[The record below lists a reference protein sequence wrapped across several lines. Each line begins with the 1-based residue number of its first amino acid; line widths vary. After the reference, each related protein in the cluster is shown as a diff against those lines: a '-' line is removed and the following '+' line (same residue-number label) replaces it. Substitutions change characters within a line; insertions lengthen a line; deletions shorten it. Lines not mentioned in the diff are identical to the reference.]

1 MFRPALRAALAALAV
16 AALALPA
23 AAQEWSGRGRLN
35 GVITDEAG
43 KPIAGA
49 TIRLRHESMP
59 DSGPGDL
66 ETDKKGK
73 WSYLGLLGGP
83 WTVKVVAE
91 GYVPSEGLVKVNEFQ
106 PNPLVSLKLRK
117 ATAADVAAI
126 ADPRLTEAQAAI
138 ERADAFLRERNAA
151 AARAEYQKALPL
163 LEGPNRQIVHR
174 KIALCLSAEGNDEAA
189 VAALQGALAEAP
201 GDTDTLRLLVD
212 QLVAMGRNDEADAYI
227 AQMAQG
233 GGTLDPNTILNMGI
247 NLLNDSKDAEALAK
261 FEQVVASRPDWA
273 DGYYFRGRALLV
285 LGKLA
290 ESKADFQKVL
300 ELDPDNQYAEDCRE
314 FLKSL

>member
-1 MFRPALRAALAALAV
+1 MFRPTLRPVLAALAV

-49 TIRLRHESMP
+49 TIRLRHETMP
-59 DSGPGDL
+59 DTGPADL

-106 PNPLVSLKLRK
+106 PNPMVSLKLRK
-117 ATAADVAAI
+117 ATAADVAAA
-126 ADPRLTEAQAAI
+126 ADPKLAEAQKAIDRGDALLQERKAA
-138 ERADAFLRERNAA
+138 E
-151 AARAEYQKALPL
+151 ARAEFEKAVPL
-163 LEGPNRQIVHR
+163 LEGANQLIIR
-174 KIALCLSAEGNDEAA
+174 KRIATCQMLEGDDA
-189 VAALQGALAEAP
+189 GAIATLEGVLAEAP
-201 GDTDTLRLLVD
+201 DDADALRLIIDRLIV
-212 QLVAMGRNDEADAYI
+212 VGRAADAEPY
-227 AQMAQG
+227 MARLPQG
-233 GGTLDPNTILNMGI
+233 AGLDPNTLLNLGI
-247 NLLNDSKDAEALAK
+247 NLYNDNKLPEALAK
-261 FEQVVASRPDWA
+261 FEEVVAARPQWA
-273 DGYYFRGRALLV
+273 DGYYFRGLTQ
-285 LGKLA
+285 LGLQNTAAAKV
-290 ESKADFQKVL
+290 DFEKVL
-300 ELDPDNQYAEDCRE
+300 ALDPNHPNAELCRE